1 MPRPASDK
9 LERLTAAA
17 TRLAHTRGFERT
29 TIGDIAAEAGVASGS
44 VYYYFK
50 TKEDVGRAIIDAIV
64 ADDAGRYAAWDA
76 IPDARDRLTAYID
89 AVLERADTFRRSGSP
104 VGALCTDLRKFSAEL
119 GDAAAAIVRESVD
132 WAAEQFVALGF
143 TPDAASARALHLVT
157 GMEGAALLSHALDTT
172 EPLEREAAHLKRWI
186 ANTKI

>member
-9 LERLTAAA
+9 LQRLTGAA
-17 TRLAHTRGFERT
+17 TTLTHTRGFERT
-29 TIGDIAAEAGVASGS
+29 TIADIAAEAGVASGS

-50 TKEDVGRAIIDAIV
+50 TKDDVGRAIVDAV
-64 ADDAGRYAAWDA
+64 LAGDADRFAAWDA

-89 AVLERADTFRRSGSP
+89 ALVGRADALRQFGSP
-104 VGALCTDLRKFSAEL
+104 VGALCTDLRKYSAEL
-119 GDAAAAIVRESVD
+119 GDEAAAIVRQSVD

-143 TPDAASARALHLVT
+143 SADAAAARALHLVT

-186 ANTKI
+186 ANTKV